1 MRDENVFL
9 KMKTSLMSSTC
20 ELKSKHAKKTKTDLL
35 EGGVSCARTVEAD
48 HWRKRNWP
56 KGELM
61 NMENLALVA
70 FLFVIKK

>member
-48 HWRKRNWP
+48 H
-56 KGELM
+56 
-61 NMENLALVA
+61 
-70 FLFVIKK
+70 